1 MARPDWHPIETTPG
15 RSGAC
20 GAADARRSIGEKRH
34 DDTGRE
40 DPHGNSCRRAAA
52 EDAELAKQLGFVHQT
67 VNQAC
72 RQLEVRVSRRKV
84 GGRIVNVCGDATVIA
99 LETTG
104 SPRAAASIAEDDV
117 KRAIGK
123 LLQSRRFAV
132 TIAWG
137 RSRGIDIEARRGA
150 ERWVIEAK
158 GSAPPGAQQVNYF
171 LGAPGELVQRMA
183 DDVARYGLALP
194 EGPQYRGLVRR
205 LPRVA
210 RRRLDLTVFF
220 VRREGDAFAVDV

>member
-1 MARPDWHPIETTPG
+1 MGDI
-15 RSGAC
+15 
-20 GAADARRSIGEKRH
+20 
-34 DDTGRE
+34 
-40 DPHGNSCRRAAA
+40 
-52 EDAELAKQLGFVHQT
+52 
-67 VNQAC
+67 
-72 RQLEVRVSRRKV
+72 
-84 GGRIVNVCGDATVIA
+84 GGRGR
-99 LETTG
+99 L
-104 SPRAAASIAEDDV
+104 AAVGQERVVAPDQE
-117 KRAIGK
+117 
-123 LLQSRRFAV
+123 
-132 TIAWG
+132 
-137 RSRGIDIEARRGA
+137 DIEARRGA

-183 DDVARYGLALP
+183 DDVARYGLALH